1 MIALGRSEYTINQA
15 GGDGLPFSIFLSLAY
30 IMVGT
35 WEASTMVNFAEL
47 RRDYETLKDTE
58 LSKDK
63 IIEACFVYEVAGW
76 T

>member
-1 MIALGRSEYTINQA
+1 
-15 GGDGLPFSIFLSLAY
+15 
-30 IMVGT
+30 
-35 WEASTMVNFAEL
+35 MVNFAEL